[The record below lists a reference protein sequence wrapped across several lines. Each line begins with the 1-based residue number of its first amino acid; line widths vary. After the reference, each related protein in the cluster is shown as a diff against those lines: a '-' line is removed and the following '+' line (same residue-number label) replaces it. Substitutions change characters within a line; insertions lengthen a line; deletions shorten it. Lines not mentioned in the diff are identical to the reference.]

1 MSEDIKSTTTEAP
14 DTGDI
19 ARFVRDTDQQ
29 AVPFHARIVKRKPYR
44 DMNGQEHTETCYMT
58 RLEDTA
64 PHLDKTGTYGVN
76 YGHRGGRNLFGKSSF
91 AVQQQLI
98 NSGLLPE
105 IECENIKKHQDA
117 WGKWA
122 FPCPKKD
129 KGGVAYY
136 GVRLIE
142 GGPAEVDRLADK
154 AEARSKRGSKRG
166 EKEEPKVSI
175 AFFAS
180 DLNPDHFD
188 WTPAELETLETATKA
203 PTLYKAG
210 DIEGYRAHLR
220 PLGEVMQ
227 KRLIDAGFDCSDGMG
242 DFHIALHFDDKFVID
257 DYNEHGARCIP
268 GHPKYLHFHVV
279 ARCGDEK
286 TQAMTRKELGEAL
299 GIAWNMIEPNRRGGH
314 LFENRTAYLVHIK
327 NRNKTQYKPD
337 IVVTLAGLD
346 YSLLYAANSKR
357 WAQGAA
363 TLTKKD
369 LKAQVDWLREE
380 AVNGRI
386 RLDDILNSAELYD
399 IYACTQAATASI
411 RDAFATYEQRAC
423 FEQAARLGVDYEKS
437 VLFFWGPAGSG
448 KSAFVRGLIAMLVAR
463 FGWRWVEL
471 SPKNAG
477 DDYHGEE
484 VVVLDDCYAS
494 AMKAE
499 DWGHLLDAH
508 KAYPLS
514 ARYRNKPPIAPR
526 LIIIVANTFPM
537 AFFSATQASTGAVSL
552 PLGAFMRR
560 IPLSIWIQNADDH
573 GAYNVKVSH
582 AVRASSL
589 LVFYDP
595 NSGRCMQFLDDK
607 KGLDSASQLVSVG
620 NERII
625 RGVDWKHEC
634 VDGSFSPIGA
644 LYPILAYLNA
654 QTHGALIRDTT
665 FDAVVWEAT
674 QFLRAAYQPAIEA
687 RASGTDAGLPPLPDA
702 SCAQYLTEGEQR
714 EIKYNLQVQQRWDGS
729 CPPQPLTPDAAPIP
743 TVWPIALPAPS
754 ADSGTEDGA

>member
-91 AVQQQLI
+91 AVQQRLI
-98 NSGLLPE
+98 DSGLLPAL
-105 IECENIKKHQDA
+105 ECENIRKHQDA
-117 WGKWA
+117 WNKWA

-203 PTLYKAG
+203 PASKRGSKRGEKEEPKVSIAFFASDLNPDHFDWTPAELETLETATKAPALYKAG

-299 GIAWNMIEPNRRGGH
+299 GIVWNMIEPNRRGGH

-346 YSLLYAANSKR
+346 YGLLYAANSKR

-411 RDAFATYEQRAC
+411 RDAFSTYEQRAC

-508 KAYPLS
+508 KAFGWRWVELSPKNAGDDYHGEEVVVLDDCYASAMKAEDWGHLLDAHKAYPLS
-514 ARYRNKPPIAPR
+514 ARYRNKPPIAPH

-560 IPLSIWIQNADDH
+560 IPLSVWIQNADDH
-573 GAYNVKVSH
+573 GAYNIKVSH

-595 NSGRCMQFLDDK
+595 NSGRCMQFFDDK
-607 KGLDSASQLVSVG
+607 KGLDLASQLVSVG

-625 RGVDWKHEC
+625 RGVDWTHEC
-634 VDGSFSPIGA
+634 IDGSFSPIGA

-654 QTHGALIRDTT
+654 Q
-665 FDAVVWEAT
+665 
-674 QFLRAAYQPAIEA
+674 RAHHS
-687 RASGTDAGLPPLPDA
+687 R
-702 SCAQYLTEGEQR
+702 R
-714 EIKYNLQVQQRWDGS
+714 
-729 CPPQPLTPDAAPIP
+729 
-743 TVWPIALPAPS
+743 
-754 ADSGTEDGA
+754 